1 MYKHKILYYIYYI
14 IEKLKFKNMFGFIA
28 YSLLDISVNVIVWT
42 SVNTYYC
49 GAVLYNYVK
58 DTYVYPIEEQNKLE
72 YKLEYKSDDENNS
85 IPMIDIIDIIDLD
98 KTETVP
104 PSYDNTLNSITIEQI
119 ADIKIQLEQQSI
131 VLHEL
136 KHTINQQKKN
146 LIEFNWF

>member
-1 MYKHKILYYIYYI
+1 
-14 IEKLKFKNMFGFIA
+14 MFGFIA

-42 SVNTYYC
+42 SVKTYYC

-72 YKLEYKSDDENNS
+72 YKSDEENNS

-98 KTETVP
+98 KTETDP

-136 KHTINQQKKN
+136 KHTIKQQKKN

>member
-1 MYKHKILYYIYYI
+1 
-14 IEKLKFKNMFGFIA
+14 MFGFIA

-49 GAVLYNYVK
+49 GEVLYNYVK

-72 YKLEYKSDDENNS
+72 YKSDEENNS

-98 KTETVP
+98 KTETDP

-136 KHTINQQKKN
+136 KHTIKQQKKN